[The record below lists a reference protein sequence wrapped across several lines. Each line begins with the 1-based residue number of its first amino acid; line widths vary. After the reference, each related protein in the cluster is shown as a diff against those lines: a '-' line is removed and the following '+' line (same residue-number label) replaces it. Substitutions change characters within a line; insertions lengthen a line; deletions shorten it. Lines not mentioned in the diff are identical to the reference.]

1 MNAYDEL
8 HKIAD
13 LCVWYLRLCLPVK
26 AGGMRIVQKHQSAV
40 VPEAVPKEE
49 KDEEEYETTRYGSN
63 YTHTHG
69 YFRIRKTH

>member
-1 MNAYDEL
+1 
-8 HKIAD
+8 
-13 LCVWYLRLCLPVK
+13 
-26 AGGMRIVQKHQSAV
+26 MRIVQKHQSAV